1 MTKLRPMEY
10 WKKGYILKRSPL
22 IVHSFSYIW
31 DMCDGIQDGR
41 AKGLKTSTGVNH
53 ILEINNPG
61 KITTQTPIRL
71 PVKIMR
77 FAIIYSIK
85 H

>member
-1 MTKLRPMEY
+1 
-10 WKKGYILKRSPL
+10 
-22 IVHSFSYIW
+22 
-31 DMCDGIQDGR
+31 MCDGIQDGR

>member
-1 MTKLRPMEY
+1 MEY
-10 WKKGYILKRSPL
+10 RKKWYILKRSSL
-22 IVHSFSYIW
+22 IVHSFSSIW

-41 AKGLKTSTGVNH
+41 AKDLNVSTGVNH
-53 ILEINNPG
+53 SSEMNHPG
-61 KITTQTPIRL
+61 KITTQMPIRL

-77 FAIIYSIK
+77 FAVISSIK